1 MTKPKLKKNKFQR
14 TKYRAYVR
22 LGSGQKSKLRY
33 QRAKGRHN
41 KTRQKWRSR
50 PPMVEIGYKN
60 KCSERHVIDGRIP
73 IRVFNLADLSK
84 VAKDSLII
92 IAKVGEKN
100 KVEIAKESQ
109 KRKIEVLNLN
119 LNKFLKAIERKSK
132 LKNKDKKETEKP
144 AKEESKKETK
154 SENKTNEVKK

>member
-1 MTKPKLKKNKFQR
+1 MIKKKLKKNKFQR
-14 TKYRAYVR
+14 TKYRSYVR

-60 KCSERHVIDGRIP
+60 KCSERHIIDGRIP
-73 IRVFNLADLSK
+73 VRVFNLRDLMQ
-84 VAKDSLII
+84 VAKDSLVI

-100 KVEIAKESQ
+100 KVEIAKEAQ
-109 KRKIEVLNLN
+109 KRKIDVLNLN
-119 LNKFLKAIERKSK
+119 LNKFLKEIERKSK
-132 LKNKDKKETEKP
+132 LKNKDKKES
-144 AKEESKKETK
+144 KETESKKEVKAETE
-154 SENKTNEVKK
+154 SKTTEVKK